1 LSLRPPSTTRY
12 SRLGMTLIFGSMF
25 GSAQAGRIQGP
36 VCSTGYDANGHAAE
50 LRCPADIAMR
60 CLRGLVMNVFVLCT
74 GRCGSTTFIR
84 ACKHIRNFT
93 SGHETRARLLGE
105 ARLNYPDHHIEAD
118 NRLSWMLGRLDSK
131 YGDAAVYVHLTREPS
146 AVARSFEDRVNHRGA
161 IMAAY
166 REAILMGGTEQ
177 ALPRDYADDYVQNV
191 TLNIRHFLKD
201 KSRVLHVALE
211 TVEQDF
217 PAFWKRIG
225 AQGNLDAAM
234 AEWRQRSNTGESYV
248 ATWQASAPRRLLR
261 KIRLLL
267 AALAGR

>member
-1 LSLRPPSTTRY
+1 
-12 SRLGMTLIFGSMF
+12 
-25 GSAQAGRIQGP
+25 
-36 VCSTGYDANGHAAE
+36 V
-50 LRCPADIAMR
+50 
-60 CLRGLVMNVFVLCT
+60 VNVFVLCT

-161 IMAAY
+161 MMAAY